1 MASPSTLPP
10 TPGTGTPTSDQ
21 LHFTQ
26 KELRNAF
33 RQFANISQGEGKST
47 KKSIQ
52 ISKNFLLYSIYAVEC
67 GLKAIILE
75 NIRVKT
81 TKKLPKKYRNHDINA
96 LLGAVNSVKR
106 SPRLHRMHRLPQ
118 MSRIRSGGGEREIIP
133 PGRLHEL
140 YRYGGQL
147 DPESQDIL
155 IRNLSILFEKIGH
168 KLKIGVQ
175 LEGGQQR

>member
-1 MASPSTLPP
+1 MAHPATLPP
-10 TPGTGTPTSDQ
+10 TARTRAPVSDQ

-33 RQFANISQGEGKST
+33 RQFSNISQGEEKSK

-52 ISKNFLLYSIYAVEC
+52 ISENFLLYSIYAVEC

-75 NIRVKT
+75 DIRVKT
-81 TKKLPKKYRNHDINA
+81 TEKLPKKYRNHDINA

-106 SPRLHRMHRLPQ
+106 SPRLNRMNRLPQ
-118 MSRIRSGGGEREIIP
+118 MSRMRSGGEREIIP

-147 DPESQDIL
+147 DSESQDIL
-155 IRNLSILFEKIGH
+155 IHNLSALFEKIGH
-168 KLKIGVQ
+168 KLKIRVQ
-175 LEGGQQR
+175 PEGGQ